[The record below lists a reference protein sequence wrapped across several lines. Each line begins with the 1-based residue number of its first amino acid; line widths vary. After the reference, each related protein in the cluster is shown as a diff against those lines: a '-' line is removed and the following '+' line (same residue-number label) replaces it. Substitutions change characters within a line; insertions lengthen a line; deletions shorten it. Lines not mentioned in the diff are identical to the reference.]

1 MENTLNIQ
9 ITLNDEQLKN
19 LIMGNIN
26 ELPKEKLQ
34 DILLQAIKE
43 ILTSEDGKQLFII
56 KDGYYS
62 NSKIKPSMWL
72 ENLTKQTNISETI
85 SPIINQVVAEFV
97 THYPDILE
105 RCLKS
110 SITNMFM
117 NELSRHQL
125 EHAWDITQYMQKE
138 N

>member
-34 DILLQAIKE
+34 DILLQAVKE
-43 ILTSEDGKQLFII
+43 VLTSEDGKQLFIV

-62 NSKIKPSMWL
+62 NSNIKPSRWL
-72 ENLTKQTNISETI
+72 ENLTEQANISETI
-85 SPIINQVVAEFV
+85 SPVINQVVADFA
-97 THYPDILE
+97 TNYPDILE

-117 NELSRHQL
+117 NEFRRHQL
-125 EHAWDITQYMQKE
+125 EQAWDITCKE